1 MKITLDKSDITL
13 LENTL
18 SEKIRD
24 MFNWELFSD
33 DYIIWPIIDAIEK
46 EMTGSIW
53 KQIVVA
59 VKEHLSKNLEALVQ
73 KEIDKKVKETISN
86 LIK

>member
-33 DYIIWPIIDAIEK
+33 DYIVEPIIAAIEK

-53 KQIVVA
+53 KQITIA

>member
-18 SEKIRD
+18 SEKIYD
-24 MFNWELFSD
+24 LFNWELFSD
-33 DYIIWPIIDAIEK
+33 DYLVEPIIDAIEK

-53 KQIVVA
+53 KQITIA

>member
-33 DYIIWPIIDAIEK
+33 DYVVEPIIYAIEQ
-46 EMTGSIW
+46 EMAWSIW
-53 KQIVVA
+53 KEITIA
-59 VKEHLSKNLEALVQ
+59 VKEHLSTNLQQLVQ
-73 KEIDKKVKETISN
+73 KEIDKKVQETISN